1 MRVADGRDHR
11 ARLRTFER
19 IQMSRQSLRLG
30 RRLLLVSL
38 VVAVLIAGGMAIAR
52 VQGVLSNATS
62 STPVLFDQG
71 LSALDPQQISAGWTN
86 ESCGKCHQREY
97 DQWLASRH
105 HAAALNENFVAQF
118 SHRDVGRKQWCLN
131 CHAPFNTGGEYL
143 PTQEP
148 HGIGRSFQQQADW
161 LDRGVDCLSC
171 HVRDGQVLVTNVT
184 DKAVQAH
191 PVRVAPELAT
201 AEFCAG
207 CHQFRLKDPDFP
219 DAMHGDLQQASL
231 EEFLE
236 FRANGGAESACHECH
251 MREGDHRMPGGYSD
265 EMLNEALELEVTARW
280 QENLQMVLVTV
291 DVSAGHVGHRIPGG
305 EHLFRWL
312 SIETVLEDGAGAAI
326 VPPSRDVA
334 VSDRADGNRTV
345 TSWPQVEY
353 IRFKPTDTRL
363 RPGEQR
369 KFSYL
374 VAADPQRL
382 SGALARTEI
391 WYHLLPDKDAK
402 EFGFDPK
409 DLQRLVIN
417 KTAPVVSIP

>member
-1 MRVADGRDHR
+1 
-11 ARLRTFER
+11 
-19 IQMSRQSLRLG
+19 
-30 RRLLLVSL
+30 
-38 VVAVLIAGGMAIAR
+38 
-52 VQGVLSNATS
+52 
-62 STPVLFDQG
+62 
-71 LSALDPQQISAGWTN
+71 
-86 ESCGKCHQREY
+86 
-97 DQWLASRH
+97 
-105 HAAALNENFVAQF
+105 
-118 SHRDVGRKQWCLN
+118 
-131 CHAPFNTGGEYL
+131 
-143 PTQEP
+143 
-148 HGIGRSFQQQADW
+148 
-161 LDRGVDCLSC
+161 
-171 HVRDGQVLVTNVT
+171 
-184 DKAVQAH
+184 
-191 PVRVAPELAT
+191 
-201 AEFCAG
+201 
-207 CHQFRLKDPDFP
+207 
-219 DAMHGDLQQASL
+219 
-231 EEFLE
+231 
-236 FRANGGAESACHECH
+236 
-251 MREGDHRMPGGYSD
+251 MPGGYSD

-326 VPPSRDVA
+326 DPPSRDVA